1 MTKKKGVKVL
11 IIAIVVLAG
20 LIGLARGFF
29 DWGKINEIKNKRT
42 IKKEFQIEFPV
53 ETEQDLLEE
62 YQERLADYKSGALSN
77 NRADQ
82 VKGWLGL
89 ASLRKI
95 VKDYK
100 GTEQALLKAGELDP
114 KSIVCFANLANLYHY
129 FLEDYPRAERA
140 YLLALENNANDI
152 FNYIEASN
160 LYRLKR
166 GNLSRA
172 EDMLLLGLKY
182 NKNQPDLLLALATFY
197 KETGDKEKAL
207 EYFEKAIGALPD
219 RAELLQAEIDQL
231 K

>member
-1 MTKKKGVKVL
+1 MKAFQSLKILILAIIIIIGALWFSGVL
-11 IIAIVVLAG
+11 NWSG
-20 LIGLARGFF
+20 
-29 DWGKINEIKNKRT
+29 
-42 IKKEFQIEFPV
+42 IKKIKSESQIKKQFQVQFPRD
-53 ETEQDLLEE
+53 TEEGLLEE
-62 YQERLADYKSGALSN
+62 YQERLADYRSGALSN

-100 GTEQALLKAGELDP
+100 GTEQALLKACELDP

-140 YLLALENNANDI
+140 YLKALENNANDI
-152 FNYIEASN
+152 NSYIEAGN
-160 LYRLKR
+160 LYQWKA

-182 NKNQPDLLLALATFY
+182 NKDQPDLLLALATFY
-197 KETGDKEKAL
+197 KEAGDT
-207 EYFEKAIGALPD
+207 EKAIEYFKKAIKILPE
-219 RAELLQAEIDQL
+219 RTELLQQEIDKL
-231 K
+231 H